1 LNKNILNT
9 GVQVFINNNLNTDI
23 LSVAL
28 SKPVF
33 EGISQ
38 QELLQQLEAKKK
50 CRLKLPT
57 WYHTPG
63 IFYPKK
69 VSIEQ
74 SSSEKTARYKAGLVS
89 GKRLADLSGGFGV
102 DAYFFS
108 KVMEQVSHCEIDEEL
123 HSIVTHNY
131 GVLGSSNIETHHRDG
146 IGFIKNCTTSFDW
159 IYLDPSRRDP
169 TQKRVFLLSDCS
181 PNVVEHLDLLFEK
194 GDRILLK
201 TAPLLDITAGM
212 QELRNV
218 TEIHIVAVN
227 NEVKEL
233 LWILDRQVTAG
244 ETLVK
249 TINFT
254 NHGEEVFSFP
264 WEQEKRT
271 LCGYSEPLTFLY
283 EPNAAIMKSGGYKV
297 LGHSL
302 GLKKLQEHSHLYTCH
317 ARIPFPGRAFKV
329 LEVLPATKTNLK
341 KLSGTKANITTRNYP
356 ESVARLRKRLKIKE
370 GGDTYLFFTTDHHG
384 RHMALY
390 CEKA

>member
-1 LNKNILNT
+1 MNKNILNT
-9 GVQVFINNNLNTDI
+9 GVQVFINNNLNADI

-28 SKPVF
+28 SKPQF

-38 QELLQQLEAKKK
+38 LELLQQLEAKKK

-74 SSSEKTARYKAGLVS
+74 SSSEKTAQYKAGLVN

-108 KVMEQVSHCEIDEEL
+108 KVMEQVIHCEIDEEL
-123 HSIVTHNY
+123 HTIVTHNY
-131 GVLGSSNIETHHRDG
+131 NILESSNIETHHGDG
-146 IGFIKNCTTSFDW
+146 IDFIKNCTAPLDW

-201 TAPLLDITAGM
+201 TAPLLDITAGI
-212 QELRNV
+212 QELKYV
-218 TEIHIVAVN
+218 SEIHVVAVH

-233 LWILDRQVTAG
+233 LWILDRQFTAG
-244 ETLVK
+244 ETPVK
-249 TINFT
+249 SINFT
-254 NHGEEVFSFP
+254 NHGEEVFTYI
-264 WEQEKRT
+264 WEQERGT
-271 LCGYSEPLTFLY
+271 PSGYSEPLSYIY
-283 EPNAAIMKSGGYKV
+283 EPNAAIMKSGGYKA

-302 GLKKLQEHSHLYTCH
+302 GLKKLQEHSHLYTSH
-317 ARIPFPGRAFKV
+317 TLVPFPGRAFKV
-329 LEVLPATKTNLK
+329 LEVLPATKMNLR

-370 GGDTYLFFTTDHHG
+370 GGDTYLFFTTDLYG
-384 RHMALY
+384 RHIALY